1 MKKLFTLLLIF
12 VSLHAF
18 SVKITVKVDMTNALD
33 TSMGV
38 YVTGHLTA
46 NETGDWDIK
55 RMRGEGNNIYA
66 WDTTW
71 NPGDTIAYYYLTT
84 PSWDNYLDYREIV
97 PEECDFSMEL
107 LNWEGDRAFIVP
119 AKDTIIRNVWES
131 CETFSEGTG
140 IRETYNS
147 GNAKVILYPNPSA
160 GDVTIIVPESQDL
173 LSIKV
178 IDISG
183 KALNV
188 DKSFV
193 SSTEVRLETG
203 DLPEGV
209 YFIKLY
215 NNEFSVIR
223 KLIIK

>member
-1 MKKLFTLLLIF
+1 MKKLFTLLLILL
-12 VSLHAF
+12 SLQAF

-33 TSMGV
+33 TSEGV

-46 NETGDWDIK
+46 NETGNWDIK

-71 NPGDTIAYYYLTT
+71 NPEDTLVYYFLTT
-84 PSWDNYLDYREIV
+84 PIWDNYLDFREIV
-97 PEECDFSMEL
+97 PEECDSSTMMG
-107 LNWEGDRAFIVP
+107 WEGDRAFIVP

-140 IRETYNS
+140 IRDAYKS
-147 GNAKVILYPNPSA
+147 GNVQVELYPNPSP
-160 GDVTIIVPESQDL
+160 GDITLIVPESHYL
-173 LSIKV
+173 LSIDV

-183 KALNV
+183 KFLNV
-188 DKSFV
+188 DKSFI
-193 SSTEVRLETG
+193 SAAEVRLNTG
-203 DLPEGV
+203 ELPKGV
-209 YFIKLY
+209 YFIKVY